1 MPTNSDPAANQI
13 ANTILSALGGNPQQ
27 PKAGNAPPLLPP
39 KPQQPKAGNA
49 APPLPPKPIP
59 PKGPNALPSGNN
71 RLKALAA
78 SAAANAQR
86 RLKAVEAKARERA
99 TESAAISKQRNL
111 ENAARRERNA
121 AAAKEAATAAAIT
134 KKNFFKGNK
143 GQNKPGYTYKNKG
156 NYGPGY
162 YRQSRLGFAASN
174 ILAKAALP
182 NIMARR
188 GLVQNLSAAT
198 TNEERAKIQSK
209 ITALNTA
216 AQEKKAAAEQAA
228 TGKKNAAQE
237 KKNAATKA
245 AVVKKNAEN
254 AAIKEL
260 SNALIHLQEDPVTA
274 NKRTKYANA
283 LRTFQKLGLKGR
295 NGSNMY
301 NSTGAL
307 RPKPTSSSSSS
318 SASSRDNA
326 THQAFIQRKQK
337 EYNKGGNRAKQTILG
352 EVLSNLNVRI
362 SRNKTRAPIYI
373 SNARRIAKKNTQFQ
387 SNLNMR
393 QKLHEAANKKTSTTA
408 TGSGVPGQQIIFG
421 SQPGPS
427 APTYMPGPS
436 APTYMPGP
444 SAPSYMPGPS
454 APTYMPGPSGPS
466 ISIAPTIRVNVPQGA
481 VQALPPA
488 ERSALN
494 NAGGYTRASRAVY
507 SAGGPEMVTRA
518 INALERNNGNVEKAI
533 QNTGLPRQI
542 FKNVNKLGGPVTARR
557 TLTAVKKIEKK
568 SITTAANVVAVT
580 AAKKRVTVTA
590 AKKRVAVTAA
600 KKRVAVTAA
609 KKRVAKK
616 KKVMSS
622 RVMCPICKH
631 TNITATIIHQI
642 PRKNLEKNVLAC
654 LHR

>member
-27 PKAGNAPPLLPP
+27 PKAGNAPPPLPQ

-59 PKGPNALPSGNN
+59 PKGPNVPPSGNN
-71 RLKALAA
+71 RLKAVAA
-78 SAAANAQR
+78 KTKNRMAEA
-86 RLKAVEAKARERA
+86 LKHAE
-99 TESAAISKQRNL
+99 ESAAQRKA
-111 ENAARRERNA
+111 ENDARRERNA

-245 AVVKKNAEN
+245 AAAKKNAEN

-307 RPKPTSSSSSS
+307 RPKPTSSA

-393 QKLHEAANKKTSTTA
+393 QKLHEAVNKKTSTTA

-436 APTYMPGP
+436 APT
-444 SAPSYMPGPS
+444 YMPGPS

-568 SITTAANVVAVT
+568 SITTAANVVAGTVVKKRVVAT

-609 KKRVAKK
+609 KKRVAATAAKKRVAKK

-631 TNITATIIHQI
+631 TNITAAIIHQI

>member
-1 MPTNSDPAANQI
+1 MPTNSHPAATEI
-13 ANTILSALGGNPQQ
+13 TNTILSALGGTGATQPNPVPNGTKPRPSFFNHFRRQAQ
-27 PKAGNAPPLLPP
+27 APV
-39 KPQQPKAGNA
+39 NA
-49 APPLPPKPIP
+49 A
-59 PKGPNALPSGNN
+59 
-71 RLKALAA
+71 KA
-78 SAAANAQR
+78 AAANAEATK
-86 RLKAVEAKARERA
+86 KAAENSAK
-99 TESAAISKQRNL
+99 
-111 ENAARRERNA
+111 A
-121 AAAKEAATAAAIT
+121 AAAKKAAENAAKKAAENAAKKAAAI
-134 KKNFFKGNK
+134 KNKNFLQADTKEE
-143 GQNKPGYTYKNKG
+143 NKPGYAYRNG
-156 NYGPGY
+156 GYGRGY
-162 YRQSRLGFAASN
+162 YRQGFVESVASQAFKSARTAIIPFKNERAKLRLQQ
-174 ILAKAALP
+174 K
-182 NIMARR
+182 
-188 GLVQNLSAAT
+188 LSAAT
-198 TNEERAKIQSK
+198 TNEERAKIQKEIS
-209 ITALNTA
+209 ALNTA
-216 AQEKKAAAEQAA
+216 AEEKRAAAEQAA
-228 TGKKNAAQE
+228 TGRKNAAAQSAQE
-237 KKNAATKA
+237 KKNAVA
-245 AVVKKNAEN
+245 AKKTAEN

-387 SNLNMR
+387 ANLNMR

-421 SQPGPS
+421 SQPGQS
-427 APTYMPGPS
+427 APSYMPGPS
-436 APTYMPGP
+436 APT
-444 SAPSYMPGPS
+444 YMPGPS

-568 SITTAANVVAVT
+568 SMTTAANVVAVTAAKKRVVAT

-590 AKKRVAVTAA
+590 AKKRVAVTAAKKRVTVTAA